1 MLDAKS
7 NKLLVDSQNKRLSKV
22 DPKLVGSIKK
32 AVMAGETIMYKSKSD
47 ILTQQLSKSDDVAH
61 NVGEGA
67 TKLVTILYQQSKK
80 TMPMN
85 VMGPTA
91 FLLML
96 EGLDF
101 LEKAGKIKVTP
112 ELLAEATQDFGSS
125 FLQLFGV
132 TPQKMQSMIAAKQ
145 GGQPQPSTPTP
156 PAGILAGA

>member
-7 NKLLVDSQNKRLSKV
+7 NKLLVDSQNKRLSKL
-22 DPKLVGSIKK
+22 DPKLVQSVKK
-32 AVMAGETIMYKSKSD
+32 AVMAGETIMYQSKND
-47 ILTQQLSKSDDVAH
+47 ILTQQLTKSNDVAH

-112 ELLAEATQDFGSS
+112 DLLDEATKDFGSS

-132 TPQKMQSMIAAKQ
+132 TPEKMQSMIAAKQ
-145 GGQPQPSTPTP
+145 GGQPQPPTP